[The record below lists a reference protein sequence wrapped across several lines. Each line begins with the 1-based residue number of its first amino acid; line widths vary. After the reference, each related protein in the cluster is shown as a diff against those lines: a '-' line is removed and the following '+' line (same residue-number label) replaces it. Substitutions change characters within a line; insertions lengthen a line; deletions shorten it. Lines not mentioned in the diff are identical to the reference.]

1 MKIVIC
7 GGTGSFGTALGNVLS
22 LNEENDVILL
32 GRNKM
37 IVDGINK
44 LKINPKHF
52 PSIKLNDKL
61 RATTDVKVLNDAD
74 IIFLSLPSSVVV
86 DYIEKNRKLINKDSI
101 MVNLAKGFCKNGNII
116 PNNLKEIF
124 NNKMVSLKG
133 PTFASELIH
142 NYPSA
147 FTVSSKDK
155 EMFKL
160 FKKIFK
166 KN

>member
-61 RATTDVKVLNDAD
+61 RATTDVKVLSDAD
-74 IIFLSLPSSVVV
+74 MVFLSLPSSVVV
-86 DYIEKNRKLINKDSI
+86 DYIEKNKKRINKEKIREMFDYEWKGYYYFYDKLDEK
-101 MVNLAKGFCKNGNII
+101 NLA
-116 PNNLKEIF
+116 
-124 NNKMVSLKG
+124 
-133 PTFASELIH
+133 
-142 NYPSA
+142 
-147 FTVSSKDK
+147 
-155 EMFKL
+155 
-160 FKKIFK
+160 
-166 KN
+166 